1 MGALGRE
8 LEALR
13 WILGALGEGLG
24 ILEWDMGALEERG
37 TLAGELGALGVGVEG
52 YSELARLLG
61 L

>member
-1 MGALGRE
+1 M
-8 LEALR
+8 EALR

-24 ILEWDMGALEERG
+24 ILDWDTGALEECG

-52 YSELARLLG
+52 YSELVRLLG